1 MTTFL
6 LNGISVETEST
17 GKLLAYLREA
27 GLTSVKDGCDQGACG
42 ACMVLIDG
50 KAVRACTVRLP
61 KLAGC
66 SVLTLEG
73 LEPAERELYARAF
86 AACGAVQCGFCIP
99 GMIISAKAL
108 LDKNPAPTH
117 ADVRQAIRGNI
128 CRCTGYKKIE
138 QAILLV
144 AAIRRGETTLE
155 AAEAEHAEEAPLRVD
170 ALGKALGTAHYA
182 NDIQEPGML
191 FATALRSAYP
201 RARILS
207 LSTAAAAAYPG
218 VVRILTA
225 DDVPGA
231 HCIGH
236 LKQDYPVMIG
246 IGEITRFRGDALALV
261 VAESEAIAR
270 EAAALIEVEY
280 QPLPAV
286 FSPEEAM
293 AEGAPL
299 VHESAGAETNLLSHE
314 RLQRG
319 DAAAAI
325 AAAAHQVT
333 QSFDLPPTEHAFLEP
348 ECAVA
353 WPDGG
358 GVRIVSGD
366 QGIYQTRKEVAAM
379 LGLPQERV
387 RVQAAE
393 GVGGGFGGKE
403 DMSVQHHAALAAYL
417 VQRPVKVRLSRDESL
432 LIHPKRH
439 AMRVTVTVACDAEG
453 YLTAMRARIIS
464 DTGAYASLGDPVLQ
478 RACTH
483 ASGAY
488 RYRNLDIEG
497 FAYYTNNPPAGA
509 FRGFG
514 VTQSVT
520 AAEMCLTLLAEQV
533 GISPWQIRWQ
543 NACRPGD
550 RLPNGQ
556 LCGPDTA
563 LVETLAAVRPFCE
576 EHPGYGIACAMK
588 NSGLGVGVP
597 DVGRCRIIVEQGQA
611 VIHCS
616 AACIGQGMGTVLLQ
630 MAGKVC
636 GLPAECLR
644 YATPDTQLAPDSG
657 NTTASRQTLFAGE
670 AARRAAHALREALQE
685 SGSLAA
691 LEGREFYGEYA
702 GITDKMNS
710 DSPDPRFHV
719 AYSYATH
726 VVLLDEA
733 GRVEKVIAAHDVGRA
748 VNPMSIEGQIEGGV
762 TMSLGY
768 ALTEDFP
775 LQEGRP
781 LLKYGQLGLFRATE
795 TPDIVPILV
804 KSDMPD
810 EERDAQPAGGAKGV
824 GEIASIPTPAAV
836 LGAYYAR
843 DGILRTG
850 LPMADTPYSRKK

>member
-6 LNGISVETEST
+6 LNGQPVKTD
-17 GKLLAYLREA
+17 GQGRLLAYLRDEA
-27 GLTSVKDGCDQGACG
+27 RLTSVKDGCDQGACG
-42 ACMVLIDG
+42 ACMVLVDG
-50 KAVRACTVRLP
+50 KAVKACTVRLA
-61 KLAGC
+61 KLEGC
-66 SVLTLEG
+66 RVLTLEG
-73 LEPAERELYARAF
+73 FEAEERALYAGAF

-108 LDKNPAPTH
+108 LDQNPAPS
-117 ADVRQAIRGNI
+117 AAEVKQAIKDNI

-138 QAILLV
+138 RAILLI
-144 AAIRRGETTLE
+144 AAIRRGEASLP
-155 AAEAEHAEEAPLRVD
+155 ADGGASQLRVD
-170 ALGKALGTAHYA
+170 ALGKADGTARYA
-182 NDIQEPGML
+182 NDFQQPDML
-191 FATALRSAYP
+191 FAVALRAAHP
-201 RARILS
+201 RARILA
-207 LSTAAAAAYPG
+207 LDTAEAAAFPG
-218 VVRILTA
+218 VARILTA
-225 DDVPGA
+225 ADVPGS

-246 IGEITRFRGDALALV
+246 VNEITRFRGDALALV
-261 VAESEAIAR
+261 VAESEAAAR
-270 EAAALIEVEY
+270 AACKQIRVEA
-280 QPLPAV
+280 QPLDGV
-286 FSPEEAM
+286 FSPEEA
-293 AEGAPL
+293 AAANAPL

-314 RLQRG
+314 QLKRG

-325 AAAAHQVT
+325 AASAYQVT
-333 QSFDLPPTEHAFLEP
+333 QTFDLPPTEHAFLEP

-353 WPDGG
+353 WPDGD
-358 GVRIVSGD
+358 GVRLITGD
-366 QGIYQTRKEVAAM
+366 QGVYQTRKEVAAM
-379 LGLPQERV
+379 LGLAPELV

-417 VQRPVKVRLSRDESL
+417 LQKPVKVRLSRDESL

-439 AMRVTVTVACDAEG
+439 AMRITVTMACDARG
-453 YLTAMRARIIS
+453 YLTALRARIVS
-464 DTGAYASLGDPVLQ
+464 DTGAYASLGGPVLQ

-488 RYRNLDIEG
+488 RYQNLDVEG

-533 GISPWQIRWQ
+533 GVSPWQIRYQ

-563 LVETLAAVRPFCE
+563 LVETLAAVKPFCDS
-576 EHPGYGIACAMK
+576 HPGYGIACAMK

-597 DVGRCRIIVEQGQA
+597 DTGRCRIAVEQGQA
-611 VIHCS
+611 VVYCS
-616 AACIGQGMGTVLLQ
+616 AACIGQGMGTVLLRLV
-630 MAGKVC
+630 AETA
-636 GLPAECLR
+636 GLPLARLR
-644 YATPDTQLAPDSG
+644 YALPDTALTPDSG

-670 AARRAAHALREALQE
+670 AARRAARALRSALDAA
-685 SGSLAA
+685 GSLAA
-691 LEGREFYGEYA
+691 LEGQSFAGEYT
-702 GITDKMNS
+702 GVTDKMNS
-710 DSPDPRFHV
+710 DSPDPCYHV
-719 AYSYATH
+719 AYSFATH
-726 VVLLDEA
+726 VVALDEA
-733 GRVEKVIAAHDVGRA
+733 GRVATVVAAHDVGRA
-748 VNPMSIEGQIEGGV
+748 VNPQSVEGQIEGGV

-775 LQEGRP
+775 LEAGRP
-781 LLKYGQLGLFRATE
+781 KLKYGQLGLFRATE
-795 TPDIVPILV
+795 TPEIVPLLV
-804 KSDMPD
+804 NSAMP
-810 EERDAQPAGGAKGV
+810 ETERGALPAAGAKGV

-843 DGILRTG
+843 DRQPRCR
-850 LPMADTPYSRKK
+850 LPLAGTPYSRK